1 MAGERE
7 VTDLRDAIGRGLSAR
22 LTVERETPEQLI
34 ALLRRLHD
42 KERASRRDIDRK
54 PRIDNAERGLDSVER
69 AIATA
74 QPSSAA
80 SRKTVRRELNLYLD
94 AIGKYLPAR
103 FCRMVIWLR
112 RPSRLPARILISL
125 LLVVCGLL
133 SFLPVLGLWMLPLGL
148 IILSQDLPM
157 LQRPL
162 LSAFQW
168 ADRRSKAWRRPAASI
183 KG

>member
-1 MAGERE
+1 MAAERE
-7 VTDLRDAIGRGLSAR
+7 ITDLRDAIGRGLSAR

-34 ALLRRLHD
+34 ALLRRLHN
-42 KERASRRDIDRK
+42 EEHASQHDIGK
-54 PRIDNAERGLDSVER
+54 AARIDGVEQ

-74 QPSSAA
+74 EPASTA

-112 RPSRLPARILISL
+112 RPSRLPVRILVSL
-125 LLVVCGLL
+125 LLVVGSLL

-162 LSAFQW
+162 LRAFQW
-168 ADRRSKAWRRPAASI
+168 ADRWSKAWRRPAASI